1 MTVVKLRYTESDSFG
16 SNGFQVYKRNSK
28 LQDYASF
35 YASLSSKLLA
45 HDILDHC
52 LTSVS
57 HPNAQE
63 LTALGVILAYRD
75 HDFYN
80 LRGDDGFYSEVAL
93 QLENGYY
100 TDLEREKLP
109 YSASDAVKERL
120 KDSWEEIARE
130 YHEST
135 DQKCSKRMKALA
147 YRFMSRGYNHVE
159 KIGRYYFDR
168 MYYELDLSITEF
180 IKYPDFYEGEMV
192 NVYYNLNKCEVVIKR
207 EELNYDEY

>member
-1 MTVVKLRYTESDSFG
+1 MTVVKLRYTESDSLG

-100 TDLEREKLP
+100 TGLEQERLP
-109 YSASDAVKERL
+109 YSSSDAVKVRI
-120 KDSWEEIARE
+120 KNSWEEIAKE
-130 YHEST
+130 YYERT

-147 YRFMSRGYNHVE
+147 YRFISRGYNHAK

-168 MYYELDLSITEF
+168 MYYELDHSLEEF
-180 IKYPDFYEGEMV
+180 INRNDFYQGEKV
-192 NVYYNLNKCEVVIKR
+192 TICYTLKKSEVVKKR
-207 EELNYDEY
+207 EFWD

>member
-1 MTVVKLRYTESDSFG
+1 MTIVKLRYTDSDSQG
-16 SNGFQVYKRNSK
+16 NKGFQVYRRNSK

-35 YASLSSKLLA
+35 DASLNSKLLA

-52 LTSVS
+52 LTSIE

-63 LTALGVILAYRD
+63 LTALGVILAYRG

-100 TDLEREKLP
+100 TGLEQERLP
-109 YSASDAVKERL
+109 YSASDAVKNRIE
-120 KDSWEEIARE
+120 DSWEEIARE
-130 YHEST
+130 YYESI

-159 KIGRYYFDR
+159 KVGRYYFDR
-168 MYYELDLSITEF
+168 MYYELDLSITEV

-192 NVYYNLNKCEVVIKR
+192 NVYYNLKKSEVVIKR
-207 EELNYDEY
+207 ELNWDEY

>member
-1 MTVVKLRYTESDSFG
+1 MTVVKLRYTDRDSQG
-16 SNGFQVYKRNSK
+16 NNGFQVYKRNNVS
-28 LQDYASF
+28 QDYTSF
-35 YASLSSKLLA
+35 DASLSSKLLS

-52 LTSVS
+52 LTSVE

-93 QLENGYY
+93 QLESGYY
-100 TDLEREKLP
+100 TDLEKVKLP

-120 KDSWEEIARE
+120 EDSWEEIARE
-130 YHEST
+130 YYEST
-135 DQKCSKRMKALA
+135 DQKCSKRMKAIA
-147 YRFMSRGYNHVE
+147 YRFMSRGYNHAK
-159 KIGRYYFDR
+159 KIGSYHFDR

-180 IKYPDFYEGEMV
+180 IKYHDFYEGEMV
-192 NVYYNLNKCEVVIKR
+192 NVYYNLKKSEVVIKR
-207 EELNYDEY
+207 EFWD